1 GAVETH
7 QIVFLFIILTS
18 AMLDVAFFF
27 PIIYNGYF
35 KKPLPDVADKID
47 EAPMIMVI
55 PLCATAIFSVIFGIM
70 PNAFLNFFN
79 IVRLA
84 VTNVLGG

>member
-1 GAVETH
+1 
-7 QIVFLFIILTS
+7 
-18 AMLDVAFFF
+18 
-27 PIIYNGYF
+27 YNGYF

-47 EAPMIMVI
+47 EAPMLMVI
-55 PLCATAIFSVIFGIM
+55 PLCLTATFSIVFGLM